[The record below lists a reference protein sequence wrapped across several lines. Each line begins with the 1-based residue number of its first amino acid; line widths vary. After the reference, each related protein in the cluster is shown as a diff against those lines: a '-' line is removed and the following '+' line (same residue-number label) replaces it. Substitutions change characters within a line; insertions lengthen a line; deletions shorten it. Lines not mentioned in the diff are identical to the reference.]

1 MYLVLTRYLRITT
14 YLKILETEMETK
26 PFINMPKNPV
36 PPKLPKHF
44 PDLQGTN
51 LGRNPKVE

>member
-1 MYLVLTRYLRITT
+1 MYIVRYSRITT

-26 PFINMPKNPV
+26 PFIDMPKNPV
-36 PPKLPKHF
+36 SPKLPKKF

>member
-1 MYLVLTRYLRITT
+1 MYIVRYSRITT

-26 PFINMPKNPV
+26 PFIDMPKNPV
-36 PPKLPKHF
+36 PPKLPKHV